1 MRSVFLSPFVWNL
14 RLDSELD
21 TEEMNVAAQALV
33 SKGEA
38 KNFGAFRKKGS
49 MASHTNIII
58 HSATVTTFG
67 DLVVIDVIASW
78 LVYGMMRLIA
88 NALIKVGLHK
98 WSVEDFCE
106 IVEHA
111 DRSKVQSSAPA
122 SGLCLIR
129 VDYGSRDPF
138 RNYAL
143 PAHPCFPIKCSN
155 QFDYLDQHTAGL

>member
-21 TEEMNVAAQALV
+21 IEGMNVAAQTLV

-38 KNFGAFRKKGS
+38 KDFGAFRKKGS
-49 MASHTNIII
+49 MASHTNIMV

-67 DLVVIDVIASW
+67 ELVVIDVIASW
-78 LVYGMMRLIA
+78 FVYGMMRFIA
-88 NALIKVGLHK
+88 IALIQVGLHK

-138 RNYAL
+138 RNCAL
-143 PAHPCFPIKCSN
+143 PAHPCFPISCSS
-155 QFDYLDQHTAGL
+155 QFDCLDQHATGL